1 MAVRLTIQ
9 EFIEKAIQIHG
20 DKYDYSKV
28 EYINDKTPVCIIC
41 PEHGEFWQKPCVH
54 LTGGGCLKCFRQRI
68 SKKYIC
74 STQEFIEKAKK
85 VHGDKYDYSKVEYKG
100 ANEKVCIICPKHGEF
115 WQTPSKHTNGK
126 HGCPKC
132 CKNGV
137 RLTTQE
143 FIEKAKKVHGDKYD
157 YSKVEY
163 VNSRTKICVI
173 CHKKQENGIE
183 HGEFWITPNNLL
195 RLHGCPKCEG
205 GLPLT
210 TEIFLENVKKVHG
223 NRYNYS
229 KVEYKNYRTKLSI
242 ICPEHGEFYQVAS
255 YHLQGNGCPKCNQ
268 SHLERDVMKMLEN
281 NNIKYEYQKRF
292 GWLGKQSLDFYL
304 PDYNIAIECQGEQHF
319 KPVEIYGGE
328 KSFERRIQLDKEK
341 YISCMKN
348 DTNIIYY
355 TNIKNIPKNLILED
369 KYYFCLNKLI
379 NDIIK

>member
-74 STQEFIEKAKK
+74 S
-85 VHGDKYDYSKVEYKG
+85 
-100 ANEKVCIICPKHGEF
+100 
-115 WQTPSKHTNGK
+115 
-126 HGCPKC
+126 
-132 CKNGV
+132 
-137 RLTTQE
+137 TQE

-292 GWLGKQSLDFYL
+292 DWLGKQSLDFYL